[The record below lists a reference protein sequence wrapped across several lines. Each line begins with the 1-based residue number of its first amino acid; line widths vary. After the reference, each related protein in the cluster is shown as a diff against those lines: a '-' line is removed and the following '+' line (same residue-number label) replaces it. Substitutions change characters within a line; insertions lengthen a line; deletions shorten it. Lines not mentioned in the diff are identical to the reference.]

1 MTIDLKLLKEVEL
14 LEGGDVTRVGTGN
27 RWNDVYAKL
36 EPLGKTV
43 VGGRNGDV
51 GVGGFLLGGSSF
63 SLIHFPTH
71 KLTPL
76 RRDLLRFPPLRL
88 GL

>member
-1 MTIDLKLLKEVEL
+1 MTIDLKLLNKIEV

-36 EPLGKTV
+36 APLGKSV

-51 GVGGFLLGGSSF
+51 GVGGFLLGGSSLSLFTLICPF
-63 SLIHFPTH
+63 SPTSQH
-71 KLTPL
+71 TS
-76 RRDLLRFPPLRL
+76 
-88 GL
+88 